1 MKQGDSTATI
11 MPDSATGPALSVVGA
26 PPCKEEADWKLQ
38 EAREQLLTLRRQQE
52 ELERQKGELE
62 ELRRRQDEYTRG
74 KTEMVENLSRG
85 LATLEREQIQAQ
97 RLAELCER
105 TSDAFRDYLD
115 QLQSINDEQWTST
128 SVRTELSTALGII
141 ENSRLEYNR
150 ARTKLDCLNPGAG
163 QQPQTPDVTATQP
176 KAFDWDEMF
185 RYMWLGA
192 AATAPLILAGTIWM
206 LVLLVARH

>member
-11 MPDSATGPALSVVGA
+11 VPESATGPALSIVGA
-26 PPCKEEADWKLQ
+26 PPYKEEADWKLQ

-52 ELERQKGELE
+52 ELERQKSDIE
-62 ELRRRQDEYTRG
+62 ELRRKQDEYSRG
-74 KTEMVENLSRG
+74 RAEMLDNLSRG
-85 LATLEREQIQAQ
+85 LAILEREQIQAQ
-97 RLAELCER
+97 RLAELCGR
-105 TSDAFRDYLD
+105 TSDAFREYLD

-150 ARTKLDCLNPGAG
+150 ARTKLDCLNPGANQ
-163 QQPQTPDVTATQP
+163 QQPESPAAIAQP
-176 KAFDWDEMF
+176 KAFDWDEMM
-185 RYMWLGA
+185 RYMWIGA

-206 LVLLVARH
+206 LVFLVARH